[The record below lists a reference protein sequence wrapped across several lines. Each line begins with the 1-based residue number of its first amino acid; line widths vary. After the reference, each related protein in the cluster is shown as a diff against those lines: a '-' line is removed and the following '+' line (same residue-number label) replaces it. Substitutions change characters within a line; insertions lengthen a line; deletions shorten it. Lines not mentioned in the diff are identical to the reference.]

1 MATIGDV
8 LIRIGATTKQLE
20 YDLKKAER
28 SLTQSAQ
35 KFKDIG
41 ANLSMSITLPVVAAG
56 AAAFKMASDYEE
68 SLNKVNVAFGESSKV
83 IEDFSKTTLDM
94 YGIASGTALDM
105 AALFGDMAT
114 SMGLSKPAAADM
126 SKSLVGLAG
135 DLASFKN
142 IALSE
147 VQTALAGIFTGETE
161 SLKRLGIVMTEAN
174 VQSYALERGITKK
187 MNAMTQAEKVAL
199 RYEYVLNATKNAQGD
214 FARTSD
220 GAANQTRSL
229 SEQIKELGVEF
240 GQTLLPIITPLI
252 KGLRETIKSFSGL
265 SDNTKAVIVA
275 IAGAAAAMGP
285 LLYISGSLIDI
296 YKNAGIVILRFV
308 GTLYAQAG
316 ATTTATAGTVGLSA
330 AIRGLLA
337 SAGPYI
343 LALTAIAAIGY
354 KIYENINKAN
364 KANESFSDI
373 TKEAEKNIV
382 QQKMAVER
390 LINVI
395 KDETTSNDEKLKAQK
410 KLNEIAPTIFKNNTN
425 QLSQLKDL
433 TAQQNEYNSA
443 LLKQAVSQ
451 AAQEKALEYGTTLL
465 ELEQKLNDERD
476 FKYKKEKES
485 ASFINKQ
492 NSKEVNYL
500 NAASESATKNKN
512 ANINLAKIDAENS
525 QKRIANIQKE
535 IQATKDKIKVLEKS
549 VIPTQETAFTGGAI
563 VIGGT
568 KAKFEIDV
576 TNLGEF
582 NDTIVELN
590 TQLAK
595 TRSNLRDG
603 FITEAQYLE
612 IAIENTNARLQELIN
627 QGFGPTDKEV
637 INVSNQ
643 LAMLTERQNDLTNA
657 SQIYLQTL
665 GLMPG
670 KFNLLNETVTK
681 TEENFKNIVKIM
693 GAVPGSMISIG
704 NIVSGVGEK
713 VQSSF
718 TDIFDFLN
726 EKFGEGTGKLASDI
740 AGAVGTAFNTL
751 GSIYNLQAANLDA
764 YEEKQ
769 RKVIENT
776 ITNED
781 AKAAAIAKLEEDLA
795 KKRAQLARKKAIADK
810 AAAIFSATIAGA
822 TEVVKVLGNPILA
835 GVVAGLVAAQI
846 AAIAATPLPS
856 LAIGTNMVKSDGMAM
871 LHKGEAV
878 VPADVVGGGFSRGGE
893 LYGRLSGID
902 LLLSNRYAEG
912 YYKRIR

>member
-1 MATIGDV
+1 MARTIGDV
-8 LIRIGATTKQLE
+8 LIRIGATTNQLE
-20 YDLKKAER
+20 YDLKKAEK
-28 SLTQSAQ
+28 SLRASAQ
-35 KFKDIG
+35 RMQTIST
-41 ANLSMSITLPVVAAG
+41 NL
-56 AAAFKMASDYEE
+56 
-68 SLNKVNVAFGESSKV
+68 
-83 IEDFSKTTLDM
+83 
-94 YGIASGTALDM
+94 
-105 AALFGDMAT
+105 
-114 SMGLSKPAAADM
+114 
-126 SKSLVGLAG
+126 
-135 DLASFKN
+135 
-142 IALSE
+142 
-147 VQTALAGIFTGETE
+147 
-161 SLKRLGIVMTEAN
+161 
-174 VQSYALERGITKK
+174 
-187 MNAMTQAEKVAL
+187 
-199 RYEYVLNATKNAQGD
+199 
-214 FARTSD
+214 
-220 GAANQTRSL
+220 
-229 SEQIKELGVEF
+229 
-240 GQTLLPIITPLI
+240 
-252 KGLRETIKSFSGL
+252 
-265 SDNTKAVIVA
+265 
-275 IAGAAAAMGP
+275 
-285 LLYISGSLIDI
+285 
-296 YKNAGIVILRFV
+296 
-308 GTLYAQAG
+308 
-316 ATTTATAGTVGLSA
+316 TVGLSVPLA
-330 AIRGLLA
+330 AAGA
-337 SAGPYI
+337 SALKSFASYEKLEKG
-343 LALTAIAAIGY
+343 LTAVMGSAEAAGKELQLLKEAAKAPGLGFEEAVRGSIRLQAVGLSAEEARKTLSTFGAAIAATGGSAQNLDSVQYQLTQMISKNRILQEDFGILQENVPLLGKAVEAAFGTANIEKIRATGISAEEFNRRIVESLQNLPEVQKATGGLGNAFDNFSDSIKFSLVELGRIIAESINLQKVLDTVAGFIEGIVDGFKSLNPELQKAIVIFAGIAAAIGPVLFVTSQLNLAY
-354 KIYENINKAN
+354 GTLLINIIKVADKFKNGGFLAGFTALSGPAIVAIGAVAAAIYLIYTNWETVKKSMVDVAN
-364 KANESFSDI
+364 YFIEIYNESL
-373 TKEAEKNIV
+373 IV
-382 QQKMAVER
+382 RAGVDGIVKS
-390 LINVI
+390 I
-395 KDETTSNDEKLKAQK
+395 KLMYSYFKFAISSMIDLFKGLLKAGV
-410 KLNEIAPTIFKNNTN
+410 IVFKGIGLAIKGVLTFNPDDIKNAFANTWAE
-425 QLSQLKDL
+425 LSKNSVSTLKDL
-433 TAQQNEYNSA
+433 KGD
-443 LLKQAVSQ
+443 LKTFGEDVVSGWQ
-451 AAQEKALEYGTTLL
+451 DTSKKISYISLTPD
-465 ELEQKLNDERD
+465 QKKSGSNITG
-476 FKYKKEKES
+476 
-485 ASFINKQ
+485 ASGGNGG
-492 NSKEVNYL
+492 
-500 NAASESATKNKN
+500 
-512 ANINLAKIDAENS
+512 
-525 QKRIANIQKE
+525 
-535 IQATKDKIKVLEKS
+535 
-549 VIPTQETAFTGGAI
+549 GGA
-563 VIGGT
+563 GPGT
-568 KAKFEIDV
+568 KPKFEIDV

-878 VPADVVGGGFSRGGE
+878 VPADVVGGGFSRGGGE